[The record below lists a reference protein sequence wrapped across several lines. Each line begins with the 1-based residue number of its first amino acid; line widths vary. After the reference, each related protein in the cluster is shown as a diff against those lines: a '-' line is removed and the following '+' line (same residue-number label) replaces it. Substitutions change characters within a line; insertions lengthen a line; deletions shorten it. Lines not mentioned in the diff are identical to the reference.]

1 MRTRIFISAGLAA
14 LAAPAAAGGALEE
27 AAVAGPLVAAVCVPD
42 TLDFPALFETAKRA
56 AVEAGLPAAM
66 DSDEAAMFGD
76 PGGAHLMVART
87 IDSLACRLSLPMPA
101 GSRDYYLALRAEMEG
116 AIAAVYPDALSVE
129 ADTPSPHEDKHEW
142 VFRVPAERHFA
153 ATLTWQAEQ
162 GVTLGIGYRQIYD

>member
-1 MRTRIFISAGLAA
+1 MRARLVFCAA
-14 LAAPAAAGGALEE
+14 LVALSGPAAAQGVLEDSAASGALLTG
-27 AAVAGPLVAAVCVPD
+27 ACVPD
-42 TLDFPALFETAKRA
+42 TLDFPALFEAAKA
-56 AVEAGLPAAM
+56 GAMEAGLPAAM

-87 IDSLACRLSLPMPA
+87 VDSLACRLTLPAPA
-101 GSRDYYLALRAEMEG
+101 GSQEYYAALRAEIE
-116 AIAAVYPDALSVE
+116 AAVAAVYPDALSVE

-153 ATLTWQAEQ
+153 ATLTWQVED